1 MTGPERVET
10 VRNPMS
16 IVHLATKKFLE
27 KNLPLSLES
36 LLLGADTKHRYSKVA
51 CYITRRGLVL
61 ELGSGTSG
69 LVLLSREKQ
78 RVISVDR
85 TRYGRRGTANR
96 VLADA
101 RFLPFANSI
110 FETVVSV
117 DMIEHIPASGRQL
130 ALNEMKRVTRGL
142 VVLHTP
148 VESPPLF
155 LAAQYDAML
164 LKLRKKV
171 RAYPTREL
179 TEHVSSG
186 HPTLDELTSVFP
198 GASIIG
204 TQNCHTWYFVMAIQ
218 SIPAF
223 VPIMGLAHRIL
234 KRVYDRGD
242 CFYSCVLVYD
252 TTQTNTNPLR
262 ESEMET
268 CAVVGP

>member
-1 MTGPERVET
+1 M
-10 VRNPMS
+10 RNPMS
-16 IVHLATKKFLE
+16 IVHLATTKFLE
-27 KNLPLSLES
+27 KKLPLSLES
-36 LLLGADTKHRYSKVA
+36 LLLGADTKHRYSKLA

-69 LVLLSREKQ
+69 LGLLSREKQ

-85 TRYGRRGTANR
+85 TRYGRRGTTNR

-117 DMIEHIPASGRQL
+117 DMIEHIPTSGRQL
-130 ALNEMKRVTRGL
+130 ALNEMKRVTRRL

-155 LAAQYDAML
+155 LARQYDTML
-164 LKLRKKV
+164 LELRKKM
-171 RAYPTREL
+171 RAYTTQEL
-179 TEHVSSG
+179 TEHVRSG

-198 GASIIG
+198 GSSIIG

-262 ESEMET
+262 ENEIET

>member
-1 MTGPERVET
+1 
-10 VRNPMS
+10 MS
-16 IVHLATKKFLE
+16 IVHLSTKRFLQ
-27 KNLPLSLES
+27 KNLPPSLES
-36 LLLGADTKHRYSKVA
+36 LLLGADTKHRYSKLA
-51 CYITRRGLVL
+51 CYISCRGLVL

-69 LVLLSREKQ
+69 LVLLSREKR

-85 TRYGRRGTANR
+85 TRYGRRGTTNR

-130 ALNEMKRVTRGL
+130 ALNEMKRVTRRL

-155 LAAQYDAML
+155 LARQYDTML

-171 RAYPTREL
+171 RAYSTQEL

-198 GASIIG
+198 GASIIR

-218 SIPAF
+218 SIPPF

-252 TTQTNTNPLR
+252 TTQANTNPLG